1 MAMENNIIIN
11 GQQWNYEEEI
21 KSDLVELFRIN
32 INFSP
37 KYDSIISDVQM
48 FYMNKKLTMIVSLKI
63 SKDAAGFSFGR
74 LNLIKERLE
83 KWIKATEQF
92 WISKYYEDVYEYPL
106 LFMIV
111 EGSRHHNIILKD
123 EFSFYD

>member
-1 MAMENNIIIN
+1 MENNIIIN